1 MEAGGRTSGQKRLCP
16 NQRVSGAVGDFI
28 QGPSKRRRRQRLFG
42 HVVRA
47 VGEKRYLIRFDN
59 GEEKELPSAVL
70 KVESIAASIPPDIP
84 LPVAQNVREE
94 ALLENATADAEQDA
108 VDTEHMP
115 DARPEEEEQ
124 EVDEEANGGQED
136 EVQPDS
142 NGAQEIDNEGRM
154 PGQLP
159 TAAEQTSAKDYHSI
173 KKAAKE
179 KVAAL
184 LGREVTMST
193 KSNGSMKWKVVET
206 YEPPEENIL
215 PEVEV
220 LQQYGMKD
228 FNTSDYMRS
237 EVLVHLFLQLTFI
250 DWKEKVTKM
259 NTAVAAEK
267 CKCRKFSAEEFLI
280 GLALIIGA
288 AEFSQKGVDLFGLR
302 DQVDLDDDELWHS
315 ISPSPHFEQY
325 MPYSRFKDFR
335 RFLPAIF
342 VDEMKKETDPW
353 YQFSSAVD
361 DFNEIR
367 RSRVACS
374 RWIVADETMC
384 AWRPRTTALGGLPNI
399 SFVIRKPEPLGKK
412 HLKLHYS
419 LTTIIFII

>member
-1 MEAGGRTSGQKRLCP
+1 MSREKAKVFYLELYKKRKL
-16 NQRVSGAVGDFI
+16 
-28 QGPSKRRRRQRLFG
+28 
-42 HVVRA
+42 
-47 VGEKRYLIRFDN
+47 
-59 GEEKELPSAVL
+59 
-70 KVESIAASIPPDIP
+70 AA
-84 LPVAQNVREE
+84 
-94 ALLENATADAEQDA
+94 
-108 VDTEHMP
+108 
-115 DARPEEEEQ
+115 
-124 EVDEEANGGQED
+124 
-136 EVQPDS
+136 
-142 NGAQEIDNEGRM
+142 
-154 PGQLP
+154 
-159 TAAEQTSAKDYHSI
+159 

-288 AEFSQKGVDLFGLR
+288 AEFSQKGVICLVL
-302 DQVDLDDDELWHS
+302 
-315 ISPSPHFEQY
+315 
-325 MPYSRFKDFR
+325 
-335 RFLPAIF
+335 
-342 VDEMKKETDPW
+342 ET
-353 YQFSSAVD
+353 
-361 DFNEIR
+361 
-367 RSRVACS
+367 
-374 RWIVADETMC
+374 
-384 AWRPRTTALGGLPNI
+384 
-399 SFVIRKPEPLGKK
+399 K
-412 HLKLHYS
+412 
-419 LTTIIFII
+419 